1 MKVEL
6 NKIELKKQKQ
16 IDLDNKV
23 YHLWRNKKSI
33 TQIGKE
39 LKMQLDKVHEIIQDN
54 IRFYISQ
61 KDESFNKVKYYE
73 TERDIERQL
82 LFDKGQLRYS
92 IDELSKEEKQLL
104 K

>member
-23 YHLWRNKKSI
+23 YHLWRNKKTI
-33 TQIGKE
+33 TQIGKQ

-54 IRFYISQ
+54 IRFYLAQ

-82 LFDKGQLRYS
+82 LFDKRQIRYS
-92 IDELSKEEKQLL
+92 IDELSYEEKQLL